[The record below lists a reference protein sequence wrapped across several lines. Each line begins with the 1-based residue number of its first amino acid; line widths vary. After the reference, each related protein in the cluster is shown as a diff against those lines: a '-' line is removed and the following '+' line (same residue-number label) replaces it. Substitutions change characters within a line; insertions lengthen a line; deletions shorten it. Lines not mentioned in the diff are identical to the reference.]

1 MDFVIDKDT
10 RIYNINISNK
20 CEFSYFDEHVN
31 YLTWRNNNKVGI
43 YITINNI
50 VTTFIPFHSKKNM
63 EYPQCKGNFE
73 RFLNGKN
80 INYLNNNYSL
90 EKNIF
95 EMTTINEILNMD
107 IKIKN
112 IDDLTEVYNKM
123 VLLGYIKILYTYI
136 HDSRGITKT
145 DDINTFYYT
154 ELFINKIINYYSTHN
169 IIKVK
174 YNIDFNFINN
184 TYKYYEN
191 HNGGISAKTDDLNH
205 NINIITVQ
213 SKVIKKIYKLYDS
226 IEEFIKDKKIDKKY
240 KIQQLEP
247 LLIEELQDYN
257 PEINLLVFKTEDKQI
272 VHDIQTLIELL

>member
-20 CEFSYFDEHVN
+20 CEFSYFDEDI
-31 YLTWRNNNKVGI
+31 TKIWRNTNKVGI

-50 VTTFIPFHSKKNM
+50 ITTFIPFHSKKNM
-63 EYPQCKGNFE
+63 ENPNCKKYFE

-136 HDSRGITKT
+136 HGGGGITKT

-174 YNIDFNFINN
+174 YNIDFNFIND

-191 HNGGISAKTDDLNH
+191 HNGNISAKTDLNH

-257 PEINLLVFKTEDKQI
+257 PEINLLDFKTEDKQI